1 MCIIRKNQENIP
13 VCTLLMTATV
23 LLATLLP
30 SGPLLAQELLDDN
43 TSQFTGSRLFT
54 QLQIGDEVN
63 LAGTSRTIN
72 KLVIGLSQQGL
83 HGTGDLQTRI
93 YANDGSGGLPATV
106 SGNHLQLIDLTT
118 RDTNNVVQIE

>member
-1 MCIIRKNQENIP
+1 VHHPQEPRKHSSLHPPHDSNCSTRNF
-13 VCTLLMTATV
+13 A
-23 LLATLLP
+23 
-30 SGPLLAQELLDDN
+30 PLRPAPRPELLDDN